1 MALALID
8 KFTISAIYYQIYI
21 HTAELYPTVISA
33 LFSLSSMMLDCLKNH
48 RSRFFVTVCSKWR
61 NGCSVYIGTDVMG
74 ISMGTSKVDT
84 ELTDE
89 VGKIRGRFLMHFW
102 HSTDAFP

>member
-1 MALALID
+1 MD
-8 KFTISAIYYQIYI
+8 
-21 HTAELYPTVISA
+21 
-33 LFSLSSMMLDCLKNH
+33 
-48 RSRFFVTVCSKWR
+48 
-61 NGCSVYIGTDVMG
+61 

-102 HSTDAFP
+102 HSTDKSCVESSSP